1 MLSVGTLLAAATL
14 VLPLAA
20 APAQAAPS
28 RDRLAIGDSVMLGAQ
43 PQLKARGFR
52 VDATVS
58 RQSYTGPA
66 LLRARGSSLPRDV
79 VVHLGTNGS
88 FPLDVCRRIVRNAG
102 PERRV
107 FLVTVHVPRSWQ
119 DANNAAIRRCDRS
132 FAADRVTVVD
142 WHAAASRNPGWLY
155 RDRVHLTPA
164 GARGFARLIDRA
176 VDSAS

>member
-1 MLSVGTLLAAATL
+1 MVGLVGTAALTLSLSPAAT
-14 VLPLAA
+14 VHAV
-20 APAQAAPS
+20 PS
-28 RDRLAIGDSVMLGAQ
+28 GDRLAIGDSVMLGAQ
-43 PQLKARGFR
+43 TQLKARGFR

-58 RQSYTGPA
+58 RQSYSGPA
-66 LLRARGSSLPRDV
+66 LLRAKGSSLPRTV

-102 PERRV
+102 PDRQV

-119 DANNAAIRRCDRS
+119 DSNNAAIRRCDRS

-142 WHAAASRNPGWLY
+142 WHSAATRNPGWLY

-164 GARGFARLIDRA
+164 GARGFARLIDQA
-176 VDSAS
+176 VDSAR